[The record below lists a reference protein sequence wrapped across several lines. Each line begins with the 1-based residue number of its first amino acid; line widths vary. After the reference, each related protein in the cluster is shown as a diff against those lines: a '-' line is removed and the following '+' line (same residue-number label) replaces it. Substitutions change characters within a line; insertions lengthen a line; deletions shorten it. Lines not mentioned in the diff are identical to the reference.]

1 MAWRIRGLLGSCLL
15 PCILPC
21 YFIVFATALSC
32 LYISLPLW
40 ACWLVFLLYHPI
52 DPLILSFGFLGPFI
66 TSFPLIIFYGL
77 VGHHSCYVSL
87 LSLPLYSLGFL
98 SPFTSSLPLFTPM
111 GFLLD
116 SLGFLSPFTIC
127 LPIYYSYRLIDPY
140 FCHVNPTKFTTLFFR
155 LPLPVYFLFPS
166 RYSYGLA
173 TLFLG
178 LLQPIYFFSPFT
190 SSLSLVTFMGLL
202 AINPATST
210 H

>member
-1 MAWRIRGLLGSCLL
+1 M
-15 PCILPC
+15 
-21 YFIVFATALSC
+21 
-32 LYISLPLW
+32 
-40 ACWLVFLLYHPI
+40 
-52 DPLILSFGFLGPFI
+52 GFLGPFT

-77 VGHHSCYVSL
+77 VGHHSCYVSP

-116 SLGFLSPFTIC
+116 SLGFLSPFTIS

-140 FCHVNPTKFTTLFFR
+140 SCHVNPTKFTTLFFR

-178 LLQPIYFFSPFT
+178 LLQPIYFFFISCYFYG
-190 SSLSLVTFMGLL
+190 LVGYQSCHINPLGLL
-202 AINPATST
+202 PYFFYRFAPLFLPISLIVRLHLLLGLLSKISINT
-210 H
+210 HIICFLFYFT